1 MPNHE
6 ADPTIRAATR
16 ADAAAISEIYAPYVR
31 ETAISFELVPPDEA
45 EMAARIAKVL
55 PAYPWLVCEVDGR
68 VVGYAYGSR
77 FAERA
82 AYGWSVTVGIYV
94 ARGTHRRGIGRA
106 LYAVLLAALRLQ
118 GYHAV
123 FGGITLPNPS
133 SVGLHEASGFKPV
146 GVYREAGFKFGA
158 WHDVGWWGM
167 TFDAPKG
174 EPAMPRPFTPELLEE
189 AKKLAFRSAG

>member
-1 MPNHE
+1 MAHT
-6 ADPTIRAATR
+6 DISVDRIRMATR
-16 ADAAAISEIYAPYVR
+16 DDAGAIAAIYAPYVR
-31 ETAISFELVPPDEA
+31 ETAISFEFVPPDET
-45 EMAARIAKVL
+45 EMAARIGKVL
-55 PAYPWLVCEVDGR
+55 PAYPWLVCEIDGQ

-82 AYGWSVTVGIYV
+82 AYGWSATVGIYV

-133 SVGLHEASGFKPV
+133 SVALHEASGFAPV
-146 GVYREAGFKFGA
+146 GVYREAGFKLGR
-158 WHDVGWWGM
+158 WHDVGWWGLR
-167 TFDAPKG
+167 FAAPDG
-174 EPAMPRPFTPELLEE
+174 EPAAPRVFTPALLDE
-189 AKKLAFRSAG
+189 AKRIVAA